1 MGQDDRDDVLPILFA
16 TWQNKQVGFVAKSNA
31 FDAQLHP
38 PEIEE
43 DHQ

>member
-1 MGQDDRDDVLPILFA
+1 MGQEDRDDVLPIFA
-16 TWQNKQVGFVAKSNA
+16 TWQNKQVGFAAKSNA

-43 DHQ
+43 DLQ